1 MNDLKNFERESLE
14 NIKNMGKDQSLRD
27 LSNEWILKT
36 NPYKYAYNW
45 RWQGLPIIQF
55 PQDIVVTQEI
65 IWNVKPT
72 LIIEAGIARG
82 GSLTFAASQL
92 ALLDITEDGKA
103 NVDEPKKRRCIG
115 IDIDIRPHN
124 RKVLEEHPLFSYMEL
139 IEGSSTAQEIVD
151 KVAARIRPDDV
162 ILVILDSNHTHDHVL
177 KELNLYSPFV
187 SKGSYIIVHDTGI
200 ELVPKEIFDDRNW
213 GPGNNPMTAAQEF
226 LQANEQ
232 FEVDQLIN
240 SKLLITSSP
249 KGYIKRIS

>member
-14 NIKNMGKDQSLRD
+14 NIKKIGEDQSLKE

-65 IWNVKPT
+65 IWSVKPT
-72 LIIEAGIARG
+72 VIIETGIARG

-92 ALLDITEDGKA
+92 ALLDLSEYGKSDIE
-103 NVDEPKKRRCIG
+103 NPRRKVIG

-124 RKVLEEHPLFSYMEL
+124 REVIEKHPFYNYMEL
-139 IEGSSTAQEIVD
+139 IEGSSTD
-151 KVAARIRPDDV
+151 KSTFNLLTSHLESDDTV
-162 ILVILDSNHTHDHVL
+162 LVILDSNHTHDHVL
-177 KELNLYSPFV
+177 KELNLYAPLV
-187 SKGSYIIVHDTGI
+187 SKGSYIITHDTGI
-200 ELVPKEIFDDRNW
+200 EFVPKEIFDDRNW
-213 GPGNNPMTAAQEF
+213 GPGNNPLTAVHKF
-226 LQANEQ
+226 LENNKN
-232 FEVDQLIN
+232 FEVDHIIN

-249 KGYIKRIS
+249 QGYIKRIL